1 MTISD
6 LFSTSFLFSI
16 VIIII
21 LTGAIF
27 AYMNYKITEQ
37 DHKLSSMVS
46 LVSVLAQNIQSV
58 KNNLNVSQSFD
69 PTILQ
74 YSSEL
79 IGGNNKHNSGLISV
93 SDDEDDEEEEDELE
107 EDELEEDELEEDEL
121 EEDELEED
129 ELEEDELEDELEEDE
144 LEQDDEEEQDAQTN
158 VKLLNLTLANDN
170 VENNLQFEEL
180 NAQEIIDD
188 SLSLNTDE
196 IKKIHIDNNNNE
208 GNNDGFLE
216 TEHSTL
222 IETKENEQIINE
234 DLHFLKNVSI
244 TDLGDMQDL
253 LTNKSEYKK
262 LSLNKLRE
270 VVISKG
276 IVSDASKLKKNDI
289 LKLLGDE

>member
-1 MTISD
+1 MNANTYLGPNYLVAVVVAVI
-6 LFSTSFLFSI
+6 LAI
-16 VIIII
+16 VYCNI
-21 LTGAIF
+21 
-27 AYMNYKITEQ
+27 
-37 DHKLSSMVS
+37 
-46 LVSVLAQNIQSV
+46 LVS
-58 KNNLNVSQSFD
+58 KK
-69 PTILQ
+69 
-74 YSSEL
+74 
-79 IGGNNKHNSGLISV
+79 G
-93 SDDEDDEEEEDELE
+93 SDDNTLIRVDPAKLGTQDSEDELE
-107 EDELEEDELEEDEL
+107 E
-121 EEDELEED
+121 
-129 ELEEDELEDELEEDE
+129 
-144 LEQDDEEEQDAQTN
+144 DDEEEQDAQTN

-180 NAQEIIDD
+180 NAQEIIIDD
-188 SLSLNTDE
+188 SLSLNTDG

-208 GNNDGFLE
+208 ENNDGFVE

>member
-46 LVSVLAQNIQSV
+46 LVSVLAQNLQSV

-74 YSSEL
+74 YPSEL

-93 SDDEDDEEEEDELE
+93 SDEEDDDE
-107 EDELEEDELEEDEL
+107 
-121 EEDELEED
+121 
-129 ELEEDELEDELEEDE
+129 ELEDEELEDE
-144 LEQDDEEEQDAQTN
+144 ELEDEELEDEELEDEELEDEELEDEELEDEELEDEELEDEELEDAQTN

-180 NAQEIIDD
+180 NAQEIIIDD
-188 SLSLNTDE
+188 SLSLNTDG
-196 IKKIHIDNNNNE
+196 IKKIHIGNNE
-208 GNNDGFLE
+208 GNNDGFGE
-216 TEHSTL
+216 TKHSTF

-234 DLHFLKNVSI
+234 ELNFLKNVSI

-262 LSLNKLRE
+262 LSINKLRE

-276 IVSDASKLKKNDI
+276 IVSDASKLKKHDI